1 MLFAPEQTASLLA
14 QRDIGNT
21 VLFDKVCSKWAE
33 MMLPH
38 WFKLR

>member
-1 MLFAPEQTASLLA
+1 MLFTPEQIASLLA

-21 VLFDKVCSKWAE
+21 VLSDKVCSNRAE
-33 MMLPH
+33 MMLPY